1 MLAHKT
7 VTELLDA
14 FRSSDPTPGGG
25 SAAALAGA
33 VAASLLEMVAGMPKT
48 RTGAPAEREALD
60 AIRPAL
66 ASLRATLVD
75 LIDRD
80 AAAYDMVV
88 DAYRRP
94 KATDEEKVARKAAI
108 QRAMRVATDVPLE
121 TARAAMHLIPHAR
134 VVAECG
140 NPNAKS
146 DVGVAISFAMTA
158 YSGARMNVE
167 INIDGVGDPSYAED
181 VRQELATQMT
191 EGGTHIRVAYEAFGW
206 QGHQP
211 PRA

>member
-14 FRSSDPTPGGG
+14 FSAPEPTPGGG
-25 SAAALAGA
+25 SASALAGA
-33 VAASLLEMVAGMPKT
+33 VAASLLSMVAGMPKT
-48 RTGAPAEREALD
+48 KTGTPAEREALD
-60 AIRPAL
+60 AMRPSL
-66 ASLRATLVD
+66 ASLRAALVD

-94 KATDEEKVARKAAI
+94 KSTEEEKTARKAAI
-108 QRAMRVATDVPLE
+108 QRAMRVATDVPME
-121 TARAAMHLIPHAR
+121 TARAAAQLVSHGRI
-134 VVAECG
+134 VAECG

-146 DVGVAISFAMTA
+146 DVGVAMSLAMTA

-167 INIDGVGDPSYAED
+167 INLDGVGDAAYAD
-181 VRQELATQMT
+181 GARRELAGLISGMT
-191 EGGTHIRVAYEAFGW
+191 HRSPA
-206 QGHQP
+206 
-211 PRA
+211 